1 MVRAVGCD
9 RCCKSGYLGRMAVV
23 EILTLNP
30 PLKAAISK
38 GVPADEIQRLAVQ
51 TGMRTL
57 RVSALQRVADGE
69 TTLHEVERVI
79 GESIE
84 DMAATLP
91 PAVAPNGRPSGPRV
105 LLVDDDTVCRK
116 VAKRLLEEGGY
127 DVVEAVNGEDAL
139 AQLEIDNQIT
149 LTVLDLGLPSIQG
162 DEVLRRMRISPATAS
177 MPVLVL
183 TGSPDPDLEVRL
195 MDEGADDYIRKP
207 IEPKRFVTRV
217 KAALRR
223 AAA

>member
-1 MVRAVGCD
+1 
-9 RCCKSGYLGRMAVV
+9 
-23 EILTLNP
+23 
-30 PLKAAISK
+30 
-38 GVPADEIQRLAVQ
+38 
-51 TGMRTL
+51 MRTL

-69 TTLHEVERVI
+69 TTLQEVERVV

-84 DMAATLP
+84 DAAVT
-91 PAVAPNGRPSGPRV
+91 VSHVVQPNSRPSGPRV

-116 VAKRLLEEGGY
+116 VAKRLLQEGGY
-127 DVVEAVNGEDAL
+127 EVVEAVNGEDAL
-139 AQLEIDNQIT
+139 AQLEVDDHIT
-149 LTVLDLGLPSIQG
+149 LTVLDLGLPTIQG
-162 DEVLRRMRISPATAS
+162 DEVLRRMRLSPATAT

-183 TGSPDPDLEVRL
+183 TGSPDEDLEVRL